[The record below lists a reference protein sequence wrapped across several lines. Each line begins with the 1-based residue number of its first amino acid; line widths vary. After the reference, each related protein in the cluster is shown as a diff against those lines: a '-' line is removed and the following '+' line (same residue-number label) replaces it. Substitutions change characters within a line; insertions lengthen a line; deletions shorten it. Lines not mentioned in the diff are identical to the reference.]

1 MRTDEVT
8 VVGLNLRFNCPT
20 DRNMDWLWK
29 IYKIQL
35 KIRLNVELKYDL
47 TENGNE
53 NGNERFVE
61 FWRVKIGTKREVK
74 VLHVC

>member
-1 MRTDEVT
+1 MT
-8 VVGLNLRFNCPT
+8 VVGLKIRLNCPT
-20 DRNMDWLWK
+20 DRKMDQLWK

-61 FWRVKIGTKREVK
+61 F
-74 VLHVC
+74 